1 MRIPRGGVRAP
12 PSLSSASHRPGPSER
27 DPTVAGGRGAVG
39 RARVPTGFRP
49 PRAPPSHAERGAAG
63 GRTAFAPGAPPAAP
77 PSAPGS
83 EPPEAGR
90 PPASPGGYPKAAR
103 LRKDRDFQP
112 VRTRGRR
119 FVGAQVM
126 VRSVGNDA
134 GRARLGVSSPKKYG
148 DAVRR
153 NRFRRLVRAAFRAV
167 ASRLPARDLLVEPR
181 RDLGEP
187 DLATLCLDLERAV
200 GPRT

>member
-1 MRIPRGGVRAP
+1 MHVSRPDSGP
-12 PSLSSASHRPGPSER
+12 PAHPQATPSE
-27 DPTVAGGRGAVG
+27 G
-39 RARVPTGFRP
+39 
-49 PRAPPSHAERGAAG
+49 
-63 GRTAFAPGAPPAAP
+63 PPAAGRASPPASLPPRPEGPPPPPP